1 MDPKQ
6 DRTEWFP
13 FTEKTEIRNRRT
25 DRMQLIAAVDN
36 NWAIGRNGQLLATI
50 PGDMKFFREKTM
62 GKTVIFGRKTMA
74 TFPGGKPL
82 EGRKN
87 IVLTRDPDYRV
98 SASANIPN
106 TTVAVAHSVEEAIAI
121 AKEIEA
127 DDDDI
132 FVIGGGSVYRD
143 FEPHCDKAMITKID
157 FEYEADTFM
166 PNLDRMED
174 WKMIRES
181 EEQTC
186 FDIIYAFTEYSRI

>member
-1 MDPKQ
+1 
-6 DRTEWFP
+6 
-13 FTEKTEIRNRRT
+13 
-25 DRMQLIAAVDN
+25 MQLIAAVDN

-98 SASANIPN
+98 NAPANIPN
-106 TTVAVAHSVEEAIAI
+106 TTIAVAHSVDEAIQI
-121 AKEIEA
+121 ANEIEA
-127 DDDDI
+127 DGDDI
-132 FVIGGGSVYRD
+132 FVIGGGSIYRD
-143 FEPHCDKAMITKID
+143 FEPHCDKALITKID

-166 PNLDRMED
+166 PNLDRMEK